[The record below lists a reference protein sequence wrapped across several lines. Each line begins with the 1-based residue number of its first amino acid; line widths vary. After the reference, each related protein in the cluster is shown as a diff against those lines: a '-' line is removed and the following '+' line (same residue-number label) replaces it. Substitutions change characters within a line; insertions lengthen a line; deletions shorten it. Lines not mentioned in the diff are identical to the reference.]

1 MPTTEMVVM
10 VAVVAALVLGF
21 ISVVRL
27 LAMWIAH
34 RTILR
39 AVERNPDSAQPL
51 LAQLAMPK
59 SGGEG
64 DERLSIIL
72 VAVGI
77 AMIVASVIIND
88 PSWMHYAIAAAIFP
102 LIVGTALWLRQFIM
116 ERTRRRGS
124 GQ

>member
-1 MPTTEMVVM
+1 MPLTEMVVM
-10 VAVVAALVLGF
+10 VAVVAAVVLGF
-21 ISVVRL
+21 ISVIRL
-27 LAMWIAH
+27 LAMWITH
-34 RTILR
+34 RTMLR

-51 LAQLAMPK
+51 LAQLAAPK
-59 SGGEG
+59 GEEG

-72 VAVGI
+72 VSVGI
-77 AMIVASVIIND
+77 AMVVASIIIND
-88 PSWMHYAIAAAIFP
+88 RAWMHYAIAAACFP

>member
-1 MPTTEMVVM
+1 
-10 VAVVAALVLGF
+10 LVLGF
-21 ISVVRL
+21 ISVIRL

-39 AVERNPDSAQPL
+39 AVERNPDSAEPL
-51 LAQLAMPK
+51 LAQLAVPK
-59 SGGEG
+59 GGQD

-77 AMIVASVIIND
+77 AMVVASVIIND
-88 PSWMHYAIAAAIFP
+88 PSWMHYAVAAASFP

>member
-1 MPTTEMVVM
+1 MPATEMVVM
-10 VAVVAALVLGF
+10 VAVVTALVLGF
-21 ISVVRL
+21 ISVIRL

-39 AVERNPDSAQPL
+39 AVERNPDSAEPL
-51 LAQLAMPK
+51 LAQVAVPK
-59 SGGEG
+59 GGQD

-77 AMIVASVIIND
+77 AMVVASVIIND
-88 PSWMHYAIAAAIFP
+88 PSWMHYAVAAASFP

-116 ERTRRRGS
+116 EQTRRRGS

>member
-1 MPTTEMVVM
+1 MPFTEMVVM
-10 VAVVAALVLGF
+10 IAVVAALVLGF
-21 ISVVRL
+21 SSIIRL

-51 LAQLAMPK
+51 LAQLATPK
-59 SGGEG
+59 SSEG

-88 PSWMHYAIAAAIFP
+88 PSWMHYAVAAASFP
-102 LIVGTALWLRQFIM
+102 LIVGTALWLRQFM
-116 ERTRRRGS
+116 TERARRRGS